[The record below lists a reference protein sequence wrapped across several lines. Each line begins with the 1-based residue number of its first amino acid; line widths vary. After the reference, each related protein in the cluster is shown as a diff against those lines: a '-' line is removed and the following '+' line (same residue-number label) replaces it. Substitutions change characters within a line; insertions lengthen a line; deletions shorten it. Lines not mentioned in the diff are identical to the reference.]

1 MKGQEAFLLFK
12 KGHLVFKKPD
22 DLFPCN
28 KISYA
33 YSLLFAPP
41 SFTLRFP
48 SYVLRL
54 NFFLHVLLLIVQS
67 HF

>member
-12 KGHLVFKKPD
+12 KGHPVFKKPD

-33 YSLLFAPP
+33 YSLLFAP
-41 SFTLRFP
+41 
-48 SYVLRL
+48 RL
-54 NFFLHVLLLIVQS
+54 LHFDSHRTYCIYIFFCALCL
-67 HF
+67 

>member
-28 KISYA
+28 KIRD
-33 YSLLFAPP
+33 
-41 SFTLRFP
+41 RFKFC
-48 SYVLRL
+48 V
-54 NFFLHVLLLIVQS
+54 NVKN
-67 HF
+67 

>member
-12 KGHLVFKKPD
+12 KGHPVFKKPD

-33 YSLLFAPP
+33 YSLLFAP
-41 SFTLRFP
+41 R
-48 SYVLRL
+48 RL
-54 NFFLHVLLLIVQS
+54 HFDS
-67 HF
+67 HRTYCF

>member
-33 YSLLFAPP
+33 FSLLFAG
-41 SFTLRFP
+41 S
-48 SYVLRL
+48 VK
-54 NFFLHVLLLIVQS
+54 
-67 HF
+67 

>member
-28 KISYA
+28 KILFILPCSIPVKSDSPA
-33 YSLLFAPP
+33 HHTRILLHPK
-41 SFTLRFP
+41 R
-48 SYVLRL
+48 
-54 NFFLHVLLLIVQS
+54 QD
-67 HF
+67 

>member
-12 KGHLVFKKPD
+12 KGHPVFKKPD

-33 YSLLFAPP
+33 YSLLFAP
-41 SFTLRFP
+41 
-48 SYVLRL
+48 RL
-54 NFFLHVLLLIVQS
+54 LHFDFHRTYCV
-67 HF
+67 